1 MPFCSIIL
9 RSSKPETRIAV
20 AADIPSD
27 GRYIAALEAPARLE
41 DGTVLEEYKVH
52 ILT

>member
-1 MPFCSIIL
+1 VPFCSIIL
-9 RSSKPETRIAV
+9 RSSKPKTRIVV
-20 AADIPSD
+20 AADISPD